1 MILYYIA
8 RLFKKFKPVAKCRS
22 KIHPLARVGG
32 GTQIIDS
39 TMDRHSYCGYDCT
52 ILNTK
57 IGAFCSIASNVK
69 IGLASHPMEWVSTS
83 SEFYGVENAVGG
95 KLAKN
100 VYDSFPNPTTVGNDV
115 WIAENVMI
123 KAGVTIGTGAVIAMG
138 AIVTKDVG
146 PYEIWGGN
154 PARCIRKRFD
164 ETTIEKLLATQ
175 WWTWEEEKLAE
186 CSHLIPNPEAF
197 LRNYFESGEDNHE

>member
-1 MILYYIA
+1 MILYYLA
-8 RLFKKFKPVAKCRS
+8 RLFKKFKLVAKCRS
-22 KIHPLARVGG
+22 KIHPTAQIGG
-32 GTQIIDS
+32 GTQIVDS
-39 TMDRHSYCGYDCT
+39 VMDRHSFCGYDCI

-57 IGAFCSIASNVK
+57 IGAFCSIAGNVK

-83 SEFYGVENAVGG
+83 WEFYGVENTVGG

-100 VYDSFPNPTTVGNDV
+100 VYQSFPNPTTIGNDV

-123 KAGVTIGTGAVIAMG
+123 KAGVTIGTGAVIGMG

-146 PYEIWGGN
+146 PYEIWAGN

-175 WWTWEEEKLAE
+175 WWTWDEETLAN
-186 CSHLIPNPEAF
+186 CSHLIPDPDAF
-197 LRNYFESGEDNHE
+197 LRNYFESDGNNYG

>member
-1 MILYYIA
+1 MILYYLA
-8 RLFKKFKPVAKCRS
+8 RVFKKLKPVAKCRS
-22 KIHPLARVGG
+22 DIHPSARVGG

-39 TMDRHSYCGYDCT
+39 AIGRHSYCGYDCT

-69 IGLASHPMEWVSTS
+69 IGLANHPLEWVSTS
-83 SEFYGVENAVGG
+83 SEFYGVENTVGG

-100 VYDSFPNPTTVGNDV
+100 VYQSFPHPTTVENDV

-123 KAGVTIGTGAVIAMG
+123 KAGVTIGTGAVIGMG
-138 AIVTKDVG
+138 SIVTKNVG
-146 PYEIWGGN
+146 PYEIWAGN

-164 ETTIEKLLATQ
+164 DKTIEALLATQ
-175 WWTWEEEKLAE
+175 WWSWDEDTLAKYNQ
-186 CSHLIPNPEAF
+186 LIPDPQSF
-197 LRNYFESGEDNHE
+197 LKTYFDSRGDNNE